1 MMYYREAL
9 ILQCFL
15 EYAGDNAI
23 FSGFWTTDFQDKDKK
38 GLFEYA
44 QALADLKFTYVV
56 SCQVYGAQK
65 KSKNPKER
73 SSYTNILGLMLENL
87 AVRVAYIDEV
97 EEAKEGKSQKVY
109 YPVLVKGGEKYDEEV
124 YRIKLSGLPVEIGE
138 GKPENQNHA
147 IIFTRGEA
155 LQTIDMNQCETM
167 PEPGNNPTSRKN
179 GSFLELLPAVRYL
192 FILSRQKQVLIPFT
206 LTFHEQGKSKIC

>member
-1 MMYYREAL
+1 EWRNFHERLNDLKVESDEDKNYFKTQWASYRGQTPFQTVRGMMYYREAL

-155 LQTIDMNQCETM
+155 LQTIDMNQ
-167 PEPGNNPTSRKN
+167 
-179 GSFLELLPAVRYL
+179 
-192 FILSRQKQVLIPFT
+192 
-206 LTFHEQGKSKIC
+206 